1 MVDVSLI
8 DMSVR
13 LLGDTIDMPIG
24 ISPTAM
30 QCLAHPD
37 GEKATARGIITK
49 FIYYFYPHFSC
60 CKNGYL
66 FDP

>member
-13 LLGDTIDMPIG
+13 LLGDTIDIPIG

-30 QCLAHPD
+30 HCLAHPD
-37 GEKATARGIITK
+37 GEKATARGIYRYI
-49 FIYYFYPHFSC
+49 HLLL
-60 CKNGYL
+60 L
-66 FDP
+66 F